1 MNFGKCI
8 IMNTVHVLFPP
19 LMHPPGAR
27 EKMKTD
33 SSCHENLSDYY
44 KISGVFTGLFYTK
57 LTVAGY
63 CWYKFKK
70 KVQTGRLV

>member
-1 MNFGKCI
+1 
-8 IMNTVHVLFPP
+8 
-19 LMHPPGAR
+19 MHPPGAR

-70 KVQTGRLV
+70 KFRLDG